1 MRRHLRRAQL
11 SVGLA
16 VAVAAAVSAGADAA
30 PQSHASARA
39 QSDTA
44 APAATAMR
52 WATGAVQRP
61 LAQRRLAVRLA
72 RSTALRHRA
81 FSAVRAVRSR
91 IGDAYAY
98 GASGPGAFDCSGLT
112 AWAMARAGIA
122 LPHSSFGQAETGTP
136 VDRSDI
142 RAGDLVFFS
151 TAGPGASHVGVA
163 TGPDTVVSA
172 TSHGVMTHSISD
184 AYWGSAYE
192 GARRV
197 VTRAATAS

>member
-1 MRRHLRRAQL
+1 MRRHIRRAQL
-11 SVGLA
+11 PVGLA
-16 VAVAAAVSAGADAA
+16 VAVAAAIPPGADAA
-30 PQSHASARA
+30 PQPHAPAGP

-44 APAATAMR
+44 APATTAMR
-52 WATGAVQRP
+52 WATGAVERP
-61 LAQRRLAVRLA
+61 LEQQRLAVRPA
-72 RSTALRHRA
+72 RGTALRRRA

-122 LPHSSFGQAETGTP
+122 LPHSSFAQAETGTP

-142 RAGDLVFFS
+142 RAGDLVFFG
-151 TAGPGASHVGVA
+151 TAGAGASHVGIA
-163 TGPDTVVSA
+163 TGADTVVSA
-172 TSHGVMTHSISD
+172 TSHGVVTHSISD

-197 VTRAATAS
+197 VTRH